1 MMKTY
6 VDGVSTLG
14 DSDRVLA
21 RFVERGTYLA
31 GLVGQVLLCEC
42 RIGDP
47 NALREEALCGA
58 HDGRVT
64 EIKARERE
72 TTLVDA

>member
-1 MMKTY
+1 MKTC
-6 VDGVSTLG
+6 VDLVSKLG

-21 RFVERGTYLA
+21 RFVARGTYLA

-58 HDGRVT
+58 HGGKVK
-64 EIKARERE
+64 EFEAEE
-72 TTLVDA
+72 GESMLVDAS